1 VKARLKCMVDIYD
14 EKVVVR
20 GVIAFFGVYNM
31 ALRV

>member
-1 VKARLKCMVDIYD
+1 MVDIYD